1 MSKYNTVIFD
11 LDGTL
16 LNTLDDLCDSTNF
29 ALSQYGYPKRTL
41 AEVRSFVGNGIGVL
55 IEKAL
60 PGGRTNL
67 EYGQVLDAFKAHYAV
82 NCNNRTR
89 AYDGVN
95 ELLHNLKRSGYKLA
109 VVSNKL
115 ESAVKELCKRYFAD
129 TISIAIGETEKVRRK
144 PAPDEVYEAMKL
156 LGSQKEGTVYIG
168 DSEVDIL
175 TAKNSGIDIISVSW
189 GFREENVL
197 LEAGAKIVINTP
209 MDIFEYVS
217 KK

>member
-1 MSKYNTVIFD
+1 M
-11 LDGTL
+11 
-16 LNTLDDLCDSTNF
+16 
-29 ALSQYGYPKRTL
+29 
-41 AEVRSFVGNGIGVL
+41 
-55 IEKAL
+55 
-60 PGGRTNL
+60 
-67 EYGQVLDAFKAHYAV
+67 
-82 NCNNRTR
+82 
-89 AYDGVN
+89 
-95 ELLHNLKRSGYKLA
+95 
-109 VVSNKL
+109 SNKL